1 MFPADRA
8 GWWDVIM
15 ELRWGQRAALRA
27 WLFSLRVIELKSPSS
42 SFQSGSGKLECIF
55 LFTPDCLASG
65 SRFYLSPPCQV
76 HAGLVCQCYLESEC
90 LQLHCLDIVVLNVT
104 TYTVSKCSSSFVH
117 HSTSYVERRMWNVP
131 RWCILVTG
139 SSRDRKKHAFVF
151 VIFSFFVFMQKKK
164 KANCQ
169 HFMNHS
175 LP

>member
-55 LFTPDCLASG
+55 LCTPDCLASG
-65 SRFYLSPPCQV
+65 SLFYLSPPCQV
-76 HAGLVCQCYLESEC
+76 HAGLICQCYLESEC
-90 LQLHCLDIVVLNVT
+90 FQLHCLDIVILKVT
-104 TYTVSKCSSSFVH
+104 THILYLGVLPLLFTILHLMSK
-117 HSTSYVERRMWNVP
+117 RGMWNVQ
-131 RWCILVTG
+131 RWCVLVMG
-139 SSRDRKKHAFVF
+139 SGRNMLWCLL
-151 VIFSFFVFMQKKK
+151 FSPFCVDGKK